1 MTLSRW
7 LRALGF
13 AAAAALLIP
22 AVSVAQSWPTKPVRI
37 VVPVPPGGSLD
48 ILARTLAKELS
59 PALGQPVVVE
69 NVPGAGGNIAFAQ
82 VANAAADGHTI
93 LHGWDPL
100 AINTSLYATV
110 PYRLSQFTPITLAIT
125 SPQVLV
131 VNPKVPAGNLEEL
144 LALARRKPGTLS
156 LASPGNGSP
165 GHLAGTL
172 LESLTGADFVHI
184 PYKGGGPAMADL
196 MAGHVDAAIVT
207 LPAALQHSRGGR
219 VKAIGVTSRSRSA
232 GAPEIPTLAESGVR
246 QYELNSW
253 QGFLAPAG
261 TPEAVIARLN
271 REIVQIL
278 RNREVKNQ
286 LEAQGFDVVASTP
299 EVLAQELQN
308 GTPRWTQLVKRS
320 GARVD

>member
-1 MTLSRW
+1 MTLNSW

-13 AAAAALLIP
+13 AALAALLTP
-22 AVSVAQSWPTKPVRI
+22 TVATAQSWPTKPVRI

-110 PYRLSQFTPITLAIT
+110 PYKLSQFTPITLAIT

-131 VNPKVPAGNLEEL
+131 VNPKVPAGNLEEV

-196 MAGHVDAAIVT
+196 IAGHVDAAIVT

-278 RNREVKNQ
+278 RNREVKGQ

-320 GARVD
+320 GAKVD

>member
-1 MTLSRW
+1 MTLNRW
-7 LRALGF
+7 LRALGI
-13 AAAAALLIP
+13 AAAASLLIP

-100 AINTSLYATV
+100 AINTSLYASV
-110 PYRLSQFTPITLAIT
+110 PYKLAQFTPITLAIT

-131 VNPKVPAGNLEEL
+131 VNPKVPAANLEEL
-144 LALARRKPGTLS
+144 LALARKKPGTLS

-196 MAGHVDAAIVT
+196 IAGHVDAAIVT

-219 VKAIGVTSRSRSA
+219 VKAIGVTSRTRSA

-278 RNREVKNQ
+278 RNREVKSQ

-320 GARVD
+320 GAKVD

>member
-1 MTLSRW
+1 MTLNRRLSR
-7 LRALGF
+7 LVVVAT
-13 AAAAALLIP
+13 AALLIP
-22 AVSVAQSWPTKPVRI
+22 AASIAQSWPAKPVRI

-59 PALGQPVVVE
+59 PALGQPVLVE

-82 VANAAADGHTI
+82 VANAVADGHTI

-110 PYRLSQFTPITLAIT
+110 PYKLSQFTPITLAIT

-131 VNPKVPAGNLEEL
+131 VNPKVSASNLEEL

-196 MAGHVDAAIVT
+196 IAGHVDAAFVT

-219 VKAIGVTSRSRSA
+219 VRAIGVSSRTRSA

-253 QGFLAPAG
+253 QGFLVPAG
-261 TPEAVIARLN
+261 TPEAVVARLN
-271 REIVQIL
+271 REIVHVL
-278 RNREVKNQ
+278 KNREVKSQ
-286 LEAQGFDVVASTP
+286 LEAQGFDVVASPP

-320 GARVD
+320 GAKVD

>member
-1 MTLSRW
+1 MTLNRW

-13 AAAAALLIP
+13 AAAATLLTP
-22 AVSVAQSWPTKPVRI
+22 AVSTAQSWPTKPVRI

-82 VANAAADGHTI
+82 VANVAADGHTI

-100 AINTSLYATV
+100 AINTSLYASV
-110 PYRLSQFTPITLAIT
+110 PYKISQFTPITLAIT

-131 VNPKVPAGNLEEL
+131 VNPKIPATNLEEL
-144 LALARRKPGTLS
+144 LALARKKPGTLS

-184 PYKGGGPAMADL
+184 PYKGGGPAMSDL
-196 MAGHVDAAIVT
+196 IAGHVDAAIVT
-207 LPAALQHSRGGR
+207 LPAALQHSRSGR
-219 VKAIGVTSRSRSA
+219 VKAIGVTSRTRSA

-261 TPEAVIARLN
+261 TPDAVIARLN

-278 RNREVKNQ
+278 RNREVKGQ
-286 LEAQGFDVVASTP
+286 LEAQGFDVVASSP
-299 EVLAQELQN
+299 DVLAQELHN
-308 GTPRWTQLVKRS
+308 GTPRWTQLVKSS
-320 GARVD
+320 GAKVD

>member
-1 MTLSRW
+1 
-7 LRALGF
+7 
-13 AAAAALLIP
+13 
-22 AVSVAQSWPTKPVRI
+22 
-37 VVPVPPGGSLD
+37 VPVPPGGSLD
-48 ILARTLAKELS
+48 ILARTLGKELS

-82 VANAAADGHTI
+82 VANAVADGHTI

-110 PYRLSQFTPITLAIT
+110 PYKLSQFAPITLAIT

-131 VNPKVPAGNLEEL
+131 VNPKVSASNLEEL
-144 LALARRKPGTLS
+144 LALARKKPGTLS

-196 MAGHVDAAIVT
+196 IAGHIDAAFVT
-207 LPAALQHSRGGR
+207 LPAALQHSRSGR
-219 VKAIGVTSRSRSA
+219 VRAIGVTSRTRSA

-246 QYELNSW
+246 QYELSSW
-253 QGFLAPAG
+253 Q
-261 TPEAVIARLN
+261 
-271 REIVQIL
+271 
-278 RNREVKNQ
+278 
-286 LEAQGFDVVASTP
+286 
-299 EVLAQELQN
+299 
-308 GTPRWTQLVKRS
+308 
-320 GARVD
+320 

>member
-1 MTLSRW
+1 MTLNRW

-22 AVSVAQSWPTKPVRI
+22 TVATAQSWPTKPVRI

-110 PYRLSQFTPITLAIT
+110 PYKLSQFTPITLAIT

-196 MAGHVDAAIVT
+196 IAGHVDAAIVT

-278 RNREVKNQ
+278 RNREVKGQ

-320 GARVD
+320 GAKVD

>member
-1 MTLSRW
+1 MNLNRW
-7 LRALGF
+7 LRSLVI
-13 AAAAALLIP
+13 AASAFPLMP
-22 AVSVAQSWPTKPVRI
+22 GVSNAQAWPSKPVRI

-69 NVPGAGGNIAFAQ
+69 NVSGAGGNIAFAQ
-82 VANAAADGHTI
+82 VANAAADGHTV

-100 AINTSLYATV
+100 VINTALYGSV
-110 PYRLSQFTPITLAIT
+110 PYKLAQFAPITLAIT

-131 VNPKVPAGNLEEL
+131 VHPKVPATNLEEL
-144 LALARRKPGTLS
+144 LALTRKKPGMLS

-196 MAGHVDAAIVT
+196 IAGHIDGAIVT
-207 LPAALQHSRGGR
+207 LPAALQHSRSGR
-219 VKAIGVTSRSRSA
+219 VRAIGVTSRTRSA
-232 GAPEIPTLAESGVR
+232 GAPEIPTIAEGGVR

-253 QGFLAPAG
+253 QGFFAPAG
-261 TPEAVIARLN
+261 TPDSVIARLN
-271 REIVQIL
+271 REIVQVL
-278 RNREVKNQ
+278 RNREVNSQ

-299 EVLAQELQN
+299 EVLAQELLN

-320 GARVD
+320 GAKLD

>member
-1 MTLSRW
+1 MTLNRR
-7 LRALGF
+7 LRRLVI
-13 AAAAALLIP
+13 AATAALLIP
-22 AVSVAQSWPTKPVRI
+22 AASIAQSWPTKPVRI

-59 PALGQPVVVE
+59 PALGQPVLVE

-100 AINTSLYATV
+100 AINTSLYASV
-110 PYRLSQFTPITLAIT
+110 PYKLSQFTPITLAIT

-144 LALARRKPGTLS
+144 LALARKKPGTLS

-196 MAGHVDAAIVT
+196 IAGHVDAAIVT

-219 VKAIGVTSRSRSA
+219 VKAIGVTSRTRSA

-253 QGFLAPAG
+253 QGFLAPVG
-261 TPEAVIARLN
+261 TPDAVIARLN

-278 RNREVKNQ
+278 RNREVKSQ
-286 LEAQGFDVVASTP
+286 LEAQGFDVVASSP

-308 GTPRWTQLVKRS
+308 GTPRWSQLVKRS
-320 GARVD
+320 GAKVD